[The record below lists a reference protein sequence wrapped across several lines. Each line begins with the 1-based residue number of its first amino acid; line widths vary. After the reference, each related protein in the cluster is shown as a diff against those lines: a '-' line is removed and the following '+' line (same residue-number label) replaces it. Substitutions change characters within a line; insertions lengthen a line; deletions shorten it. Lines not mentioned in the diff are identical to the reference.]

1 MKAMI
6 HCFGLVLAGTLALGA
21 TAQTYP
27 AKPIKLV
34 VPFPPAGSTDLL
46 ARRIGDKMGQSWGQP
61 VIVENR
67 PGAGGVVGSA
77 SVAKS
82 APDGYTL
89 LMGVTGTHAV
99 SVSLYS
105 KLPYDPLRDFATV
118 TEVVSVPLVIL
129 VNPSVQAQS
138 LRDLIALAKAKPG
151 TLTFAS
157 PGNGTSMHLAGE
169 MFKSM
174 AGVDMVHV
182 PYKGSAAA
190 LNDTLGGQ
198 VSMMFGDMLVVLPQI
213 RAGKLRA
220 LAVTGL
226 RRAAVLPD
234 VPTAI
239 EAGLAGYDVS
249 SWQGVFAPAG
259 TPRDIVTKLNAEIV
273 RILRLPEVRDDLGRQ
288 GFEPIGGT
296 PEQFYALIAAE
307 IPKWAKVVK
316 ESGAHAD

>member
-1 MKAMI
+1 MKRIGTCIFLA
-6 HCFGLVLAGTLALGA
+6 CALAGIAM
-21 TAQTYP
+21 AQSYP
-27 AKPIKLV
+27 SRPIRMV
-34 VPFPPAGSTDLL
+34 VPFPPSGSTDLL
-46 ARRIGDKMGQSWGQP
+46 ARRIGEKLAQSWGQP
-61 VIVENR
+61 VIIENK
-67 PGAGGVVGSA
+67 PGAGGTVGSD

-89 LMGVTGTHAV
+89 LMGVTGTHAI
-99 SVSLYS
+99 SSSLYAR
-105 KLPYDPLRDFATV
+105 LPYDPLRDFVAI

-129 VNPSVQAQS
+129 VNPSVQAKT
-138 LRDLIALAKAKPG
+138 LRDMIALAKAKPG

-190 LNDTLGGQ
+190 LTDLLGGQ
-198 VSMMFGDMLVVLPQI
+198 VSLMFGDMLVVLPQI
-213 RAGKLRA
+213 KAGKLRP
-220 LAVTGL
+220 LAVTGI

-234 VPTAI
+234 VPTVI
-239 EAGLAGYDVS
+239 EAGLPGYEVS

-259 TPRDIVTKLNAEIV
+259 TSREIVSKLNAEIA
-273 RILRLPEVRDDLGRQ
+273 RILRLPDVRGDLARQ

-296 PEQFYALIAAE
+296 PEQFAAHVAAE
-307 IPKWAKVVK
+307 IPKWAKVVR
-316 ESGAHAD
+316 ESGARAD